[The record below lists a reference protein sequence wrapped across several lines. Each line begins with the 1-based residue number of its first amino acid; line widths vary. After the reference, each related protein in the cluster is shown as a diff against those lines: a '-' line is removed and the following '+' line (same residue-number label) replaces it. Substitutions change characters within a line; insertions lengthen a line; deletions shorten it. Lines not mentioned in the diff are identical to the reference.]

1 MKQKKWNR
9 LLSALL
15 AMNMCL
21 SVAPLTAFA
30 ADTQSDAPA
39 AVVEKTEESA
49 KKAEKEAQKAT
60 VKVKTE
66 AVAYDGKA
74 HKPTVTVTPENLYY
88 MTIIAG
94 QEGDATGFVSIE
106 FPKADNI
113 VNGLLKLAFKDGVQL
128 NKLADVLKK
137 INFGGEIGDYIAAIN
152 KINDLLKQIPGFNME
167 TKAYYGK
174 YPVDTGVY
182 FVAAVSADKKYDT
195 VSGSGLLTIM
205 PQGIIGEDKV
215 ELRFDNAMPEKNV
228 LSYLEAQSFVFGG
241 SLWAG
246 EEGSMEL
253 VDTDAIVASYAGLT
267 SEGKPVLEGSPVRV
281 PGVYTETI
289 SMKLG
294 ANYAALPIVRAYTVE
309 KQNVS
314 ITIIPDSTEAD
325 GYPHGA
331 LVEAK
336 ADDGS
341 AVSVSVQFVGV
352 DVNYSSPDAPTAAG
366 TYTVKA
372 SFAGNNTMKPASAE
386 AELVITAKE
395 VPTESTP
402 VESTPTETV
411 PTESKPTETTPT
423 ESTPV
428 ESTPSESKPTDPTPS
443 EPKPE
448 KTVVVKVKAP
458 ASIVYG
464 EDLESQLSVE
474 IEGEKDPSK
483 LAVAKV
489 VEDENYPNVG
499 KYLVTA
505 EWLGGKDVKVEVENA
520 EVEITKRAVTIRV
533 DNVTKVY
540 GEVDPALTYTV
551 ADSAVSKLASLF
563 GMAKTGDDLHVLLTR
578 EQGETVGEYA
588 ITANAEENKNY
599 DVTIEKAGKLTI
611 TKRPITI
618 EVADQ
623 EKLFGQTD
631 PMLTYTV
638 VEGRLVGS
646 DTLTLLSMRAAG
658 ENVGDYLLYPAASTH
673 DEVTP
678 NYDITIRNREKCK
691 LTIKQAPAVIVLP
704 STFVET
710 LPTLEGPKA
719 TITAGDYTGSVTY
732 QYYSDA
738 ACTNLLASAPKTV
751 GVYYVVASIPATENY
766 TAARSNACEYTIKD
780 DGTIPHTVEGWH
792 GTYDGKAH
800 SILIDAPM
808 GAIKVYSTD
817 GVSYSATNPS
827 FTQVGSYKVYYK
839 ISLAGYKDASGTADV
854 IIEPQSRDVTAKG
867 YEGTYNAKP
876 HSITVTAPEGTVISY
891 SYNGSQFVTS
901 NFQFVDAGTYVV
913 KYKATLNDV
922 LIGEGE
928 ETVRITKAKQSMA
941 FQYASMKKY
950 NDDKPFTNT
959 LVKYEVYGDIT
970 FHSSNINIAKVDE
983 NGKITLTGN
992 RGKVTI
998 TAVANGTDNYEQA
1011 TVTFALEVRSHSVT
1025 PTTGDQIKMGL
1036 AIGVMVVSLCALG
1049 GVAVYMAKKKKK

>member
-39 AVVEKTEESA
+39 AVVEKTEGSA
-49 KKAEKEAQKAT
+49 KEAEKEAQKAT

-106 FPKADNI
+106 FPKAGKW

-128 NKLADVLKK
+128 NKLADTLKK
-137 INFGGEIGDYIAAIN
+137 IDFGGEIGDYIAAIN

-167 TKAYYGK
+167 TKVYYGK

-195 VSGSGLLTIM
+195 VSGSGLLTIL
-205 PQGIIGEDKV
+205 PQSSIGEGKV
-215 ELRFDNAMPEKNV
+215 ELRFDNAMPEKNT

-253 VDTDAIVASYAGLT
+253 VDTDAVVSSYAGLT
-267 SEGKPVLEGSPVRV
+267 SEGKPKLEGSPVRV

-289 SMKLG
+289 SLKLG

-314 ITIIPDSTEAD
+314 ITITPDSTEAD

-352 DVNYSSPDAPTAAG
+352 DVNYSSPDAPTEAG

-402 VESTPTETV
+402 
-411 PTESKPTETTPT
+411 TESTPT
-423 ESTPV
+423 ESTPTESTPTESTPT
-428 ESTPSESKPTDPTPS
+428 ESTPSESKPTEPTPS

-474 IEGEKDPSK
+474 VEGASSE
-483 LAVAKV
+483 LAKAKV

-520 EVEITKRAVTIRV
+520 EVEITKRAVSIRV
-533 DNVTKVY
+533 DDVTKVY

-563 GMAKTGDDLHVLLTR
+563 GMAKTSDDLHVLLTR

-588 ITANAEENKNY
+588 ITADAEENKNY

-618 EVADQ
+618 DVNDL
-623 EKLFGQTD
+623 EKEFGKTD
-631 PMLTYTV
+631 PVLTYTV
-638 VEGRLVGS
+638 VDGRLVGS

-691 LTIKQAPAVIVLP
+691 LTIKQASAVIVLP
-704 STFVET
+704 TTFVET

-732 QYYSDA
+732 QFYSDA

-751 GVYYVVASIPATENY
+751 GVYFVVASIPATENY
-766 TAARSNACEYTIKD
+766 TAARSNVCEYTIKD

-854 IIEPQSRDVTAKG
+854 IIEPESRDVTAKG

-876 HSITVTAPEGTVISY
+876 HSITVTAPTDAVVEY

-901 NFQFVDAGTYVV
+901 NFQFADVGTYVV
-913 KYKATLNDV
+913 KYKATLNGV

-941 FQYASMKKY
+941 FQYASVKKY
-950 NDDKPFTNT
+950 YDDKPFTNT
-959 LVKYEVYGDIT
+959 LVKYEVYGDVT
-970 FHSSNINIAKVDE
+970 FQSSNINIAKVDA
-983 NGKITLTGN
+983 NGQITLTGN

-1011 TVTFALEVRSHSVT
+1011 TATFALEVRSHSVT